1 MPGEVPRCE
10 GAVRQ
15 STPPRGGRD
24 RKEVRCR
31 RRPERGRPRTAL
43 RGRTDRRRPVGRR
56 PAGQRAH
63 LVHRHIGLL
72 REQLQPDLPASVR
85 AVAAARRRWL
95 PHGSRSGLPDLLRF
109 RQSARMSAWP
119 QNAAR
124 RSWAFRCISRLWRC
138 GRDAPRRGSHPRCER
153 IRCSQSWTDTEYFDV
168 LGNDEEVPF
177 GRKRP
182 PQSVA
187 RAAPRAAGKAR
198 PHVIVGL
205 RWKMAALLP
214 RLLPRA
220 APARAGASALRP
232 RHPDPSPKSIG

>member
-1 MPGEVPRCE
+1 MPAEARAGTAPDSPSRSN
-10 GAVRQ
+10 RS
-15 STPPRGGRD
+15 STPCGATPRRAARSPGPSSHRAAAQA
-24 RKEVRCR
+24 V
-31 RRPERGRPRTAL
+31 A
-43 RGRTDRRRPVGRR
+43 
-56 PAGQRAH
+56 AGS
-63 LVHRHIGLL
+63 
-72 REQLQPDLPASVR
+72 PPASVR